1 MSRAALA
8 ALVVGKEAASAS
20 AVTVHNLTYQ
30 VSLSLLFF
38 SLSPG
43 CVREGAP
50 KLTPPCPRT
59 RTRQST
65 LMHRAREAIM
75 KDRLPQYLIDFFAG
89 FFGSKDK
96 YP

>member
-50 KLTPPCPRT
+50 KLTPSSTRLRIVHPHAPR
-59 RTRQST
+59 SGG
-65 LMHRAREAIM
+65 HH
-75 KDRLPQYLIDFFAG
+75 G
-89 FFGSKDK
+89 GSIPSIS
-96 YP
+96 Y